1 MGGQPRPRRAWF
13 TSLSMFPA
21 PTVRPSR
28 VASTRPPWP
37 TQAAQATLQGLSARA
52 SRSYQTRRMTDH
64 GYNEPLFE
72 VGSRVTVH
80 RRDGTV
86 FGATVVGHPEAGFEA
101 SVFVDDGA
109 SIVRNAPIVASLL
122 CSQSRPHCEQ
132 VLVPLRDVAAESPSS
147 PSASVVDEST
157 SAGGAGQ
164 SAAGEAPE
172 DESMQISPAG
182 SAGHNEAP
190 PEALVNAAAEA
201 LVNAAAAAA
210 GLSTPSSNSLE
221 GEVNLPSPLCLDR
234 TESPA
239 GPQVDAIDGPLPETE
254 AKPRGLKRTGGAG
267 ASEPWS
273 PDVAGGWAEDSR
285 LREDDHHDD
294 QAGSGGTAGSKRR
307 CGPSQPAQPA
317 QPGSGSFESK
327 RARMYFRPIRN
338 EDGSD
343 SSSSS

>member
-1 MGGQPRPRRAWF
+1 
-13 TSLSMFPA
+13 
-21 PTVRPSR
+21 
-28 VASTRPPWP
+28 
-37 TQAAQATLQGLSARA
+37 
-52 SRSYQTRRMTDH
+52 MTDH

-86 FGATVVGHPEAGFEA
+86 FFGATVVGHPAAGFEA

-109 SIVRNAPIVASLL
+109 STVRNAPIVASLL
-122 CSQSRPHCEQ
+122 CSQSLPHCEQ
-132 VLVPLRDVAAESPSS
+132 VLVPLCDVAAES

-157 SAGGAGQ
+157 SADGAGQ
-164 SAAGEAPE
+164 SAAGETPE
-172 DESMQISPAG
+172 DESMQISPSGPASIAG
-182 SAGHNEAP
+182 PAGHKEAP
-190 PEALVNAAAEA
+190 PEA

-210 GLSTPSSNSLE
+210 GLSTPSSHSLE
-221 GEVNLPSPLCLDR
+221 GEVNLPSPLCLDSL
-234 TESPA
+234 ESPA
-239 GPQVDAIDGPLPETE
+239 GPQADAIDGPLPETE

-273 PDVAGGWAEDSR
+273 PAAGWAEDSR

-307 CGPSQPAQPA
+307 CGPSRPAQHERP
-317 QPGSGSFESK
+317 FDSK
-327 RARMYFRPIRN
+327 RARMYFRPIRS
-338 EDGSD
+338 EGGSD

>member
-1 MGGQPRPRRAWF
+1 MESDAF
-13 TSLSMFPA
+13 SSY
-21 PTVRPSR
+21 
-28 VASTRPPWP
+28 VAVDME
-37 TQAAQATLQGLSARA
+37 LQK
-52 SRSYQTRRMTDH
+52 
-64 GYNEPLFE
+64 PLFE

-86 FGATVVGHPEAGFEA
+86 FGATVVGHPAAGFEA

-182 SAGHNEAP
+182 SAGDNEAP

-221 GEVNLPSPLCLDR
+221 GEVNLPSPFAWIAQR
-234 TESPA
+234 VRP
-239 GPQVDAIDGPLPETE
+239 
-254 AKPRGLKRTGGAG
+254 GLK
-267 ASEPWS
+267 SMP
-273 PDVAGGWAEDSR
+273 
-285 LREDDHHDD
+285 
-294 QAGSGGTAGSKRR
+294 
-307 CGPSQPAQPA
+307 
-317 QPGSGSFESK
+317 
-327 RARMYFRPIRN
+327 
-338 EDGSD
+338 
-343 SSSSS
+343 

>member
-1 MGGQPRPRRAWF
+1 MGPARLRGV
-13 TSLSMFPA
+13 TSLSRA

-52 SRSYQTRRMTDH
+52 SRSYQNRRMTDH

-190 PEALVNAAAEA
+190 PEALVNAAA
-201 LVNAAAAAA
+201 AAA

-234 TESPA
+234 SESLA

-273 PDVAGGWAEDSR
+273 PDVAGGWAEGSR
-285 LREDDHHDD
+285 LREEDHHDD

-317 QPGSGSFESK
+317 RPGSGSFDSK

-338 EDGSD
+338 EGGSD